1 MCLKIKTGPFHSPAE
16 TTDINN
22 SSDLVFL
29 QKWKNQAFSRFF
41 FISLKTQPCLWRKTL
56 KTKEDLDIFLPQLYF
71 DVNLQKNTIVRLA
84 GNEGSI

>member
-41 FISLKTQPCLWRKTL
+41 HLIKNQTMSLAENAKNERGFGY
-56 KTKEDLDIFLPQLYF
+56 IFASALF
-71 DVNLQKNTIVRLA
+71 
-84 GNEGSI
+84 